1 MRYRDGNDELNS
13 AAHHSGRRC
22 VEKGCKAPAGT
33 AWSPFWCF
41 EHNVERMDRIS
52 ANLEAELA
60 YREGRR

>member
-1 MRYRDGNDELNS
+1 MRYRDRNDELNS
-13 AAHHSGRRC
+13 AAHYSGKRC
-22 VEKGCKAPAGT
+22 VEKSCTSPAGT

-60 YREGRR
+60 YRQGRG